1 MSKKIIKVSGF
12 TLVEMMFVVSVVI
25 VLMLLVI
32 PNVTN
37 KTAMVKEKGCQALVD
52 VIDAQIQLYEINEG
66 HLPGSISDLISAGYI
81 ESNQG
86 VCPNGN
92 AISISNGQAY
102 AN

>member
-1 MSKKIIKVSGF
+1 MAKKSKRVLGF
-12 TLVEMMFVVSVVI
+12 TLVEMMFVISIIV

-32 PNVTN
+32 PGVTS

-66 HLPGSISDLISAGYI
+66 HLPSNVSDLINAGYI
-81 ESNQG
+81 EASQG
-86 VCPNGN
+86 VCPNGS